1 MNTQADTETATEA
14 DTAAVTV
21 TDLPS
26 PSLRT
31 VAMPA
36 DANPSGDIFGGWI
49 MSQMDI
55 AGAIYASYLVKGRL
69 VTVAVESMAFHLP
82 VFVGD
87 QVSCYCKLARVGTT
101 SISVHIETRVR
112 RKKAGEQRLKVT
124 EATYTYVCVDERRR
138 PTPVRMRMRKRTPR
152 NQPA

>member
-1 MNTQADTETATEA
+1 MTESRP
-14 DTAAVTV
+14 
-21 TDLPS
+21 TDKP

-55 AGAIYASYLVKGRL
+55 AGAIFASYIVHGRL
-69 VTVAVESMAFHLP
+69 VTVAVEGMTFHLP

-87 QVSCYCKLARVGTT
+87 QVSCYCDVARFGNT
-101 SISVHIETRVR
+101 SISIHIEVWVR
-112 RKKAGEQRLKVT
+112 RKHAGQEHQKVT
-124 EATYTYVCVDERRR
+124 EATYTYVSVNENRQ
-138 PTPVRMRMRKRTPR
+138 PVPLDRIR
-152 NQPA
+152 